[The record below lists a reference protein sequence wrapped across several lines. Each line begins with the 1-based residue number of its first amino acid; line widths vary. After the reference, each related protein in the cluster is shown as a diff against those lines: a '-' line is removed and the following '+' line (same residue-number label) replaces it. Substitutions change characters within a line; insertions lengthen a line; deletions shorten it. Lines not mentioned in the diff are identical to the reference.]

1 MPTRKQRRRLQK
13 ERRHEYETV
22 WVDGEGNELE
32 EPPEEALASRETRNG
47 TKPKAKAA
55 QQRGGRAARV
65 PPQPS
70 WRRAIKRSLILG
82 AVIFALFA
90 VVGSKKGSNSIE
102 SALLISLLYTA
113 LFVPFTF
120 MIDRFSY
127 NRWQRR
133 GEAQGQKQP
142 RKR

>member
-1 MPTRKQRRRLQK
+1 VARGELTPAQRKFLE
-13 ERRHEYETV
+13 ERR
-22 WVDGEGNELE
+22 
-32 EPPEEALASRETRNG
+32 
-47 TKPKAKAA
+47 
-55 QQRGGRAARV
+55 
-65 PPQPS
+65 
-70 WRRAIKRSLILG
+70 
-82 AVIFALFA
+82 FA